1 MKLQKATKQQ
11 LIEYIKVLEEQNR
24 KLAEDMAT
32 KDQNIASVQCYVDVV
47 NKQITQIT
55 EENKFLRKII
65 NDAINLKRMVN
76 ELRKAAD
83 DIEDLAETFEEED

>member
-1 MKLQKATKQQ
+1 MNLQKATKQQ
-11 LIEYIKVLEEQNR
+11 LIEHIKVLDEQNR
-24 KLAEDMAT
+24 KLAEDTVA

-47 NKQITQIT
+47 NKQITQLT

-65 NDAINLKRMVN
+65 NDAIDLKRMVH
-76 ELRKAAD
+76 ELREAAD

>member
-1 MKLQKATKQQ
+1 MNLQKATKYQ
-11 LIEYIKVLEEQNR
+11 LIERIKVLDEQNR
-24 KLAEDMAT
+24 KLEEDMVA

-47 NKQITQIT
+47 DKQITQLT

-65 NDAINLKRMVN
+65 NDAIGLKHMVH

>member
-1 MKLQKATKQQ
+1 MNLQKVTKQQ
-11 LIEYIKVLEEQNR
+11 LIEHIKVLDEQNK
-24 KLAEDMAT
+24 KLAEDMVA
-32 KDQNIASVQCYVDVV
+32 KDQNITSVQCYVDVV
-47 NKQITQIT
+47 NKQITQLT

-65 NDAINLKRMVN
+65 NDAIDLKRMVH